1 MLGLRS
7 PGKAQLPARRGAGLM
22 ALGRV
27 PDDEEGQGPEDDNR
41 GHHGV
46 ERGTASSWK
55 CSFIGKIELDRR
67 PKSGTMQATTCM
79 HPRTRTRHR
88 APARQLLLAA
98 AARVF
103 ARDGLEG
110 ATTRAIAREA
120 GVNEVTLFRHFK
132 TKEGLIEAVVGSQ
145 FGSPSGAAARAGR
158 PGASLREDLA
168 AFARRYEGLLMAN
181 LPLILTMIGEIR
193 RHADCEHQALKG
205 IFWPMRAALVE
216 RLRLAAASGEARPDL
231 NPALSADVF
240 SGAIFSSVIRSA
252 KRLGRR
258 EYTDAQYREAWLEL
272 FLGGIAPQ

>member
-1 MLGLRS
+1 
-7 PGKAQLPARRGAGLM
+7 
-22 ALGRV
+22 
-27 PDDEEGQGPEDDNR
+27 
-41 GHHGV
+41 
-46 ERGTASSWK
+46 
-55 CSFIGKIELDRR
+55 
-67 PKSGTMQATTCM
+67 MQATTCM
-79 HPRTRTRHR
+79 HQRTRTRR
-88 APARQLLLAA
+88 RPPARQLLLAA

-145 FGSPSGAAARAGR
+145 FGTPVRTARAGQAGR
-158 PGASLREDLA
+158 SLREDLA
-168 AFARRYEGLLMAN
+168 GFAQRYEGLLMAN

-216 RLRLAAASGEARPDL
+216 RLRQAAASGEAKADL
-231 NPALSADVF
+231 NPALAADIF

-252 KRLGRR
+252 KHLGRR
-258 EYTDAQYREAWLEL
+258 EYTGAEYRKAWLDL